1 MVITF
6 QKEELRSMTPEEI
19 FLLISLNLT
28 SFSSWSINIITNI
41 YLFHVST
48 TQLLIF
54 IINNIKKVLIA
65 IAEIYI
71 WRWMGILERVE
82 YSRLLLRDK
91 VNINID
97 VNLVRVWVRKRYK

>member
-71 WRWMGILERVE
+71 
-82 YSRLLLRDK
+82 
-91 VNINID
+91 
-97 VNLVRVWVRKRYK
+97 